1 MSENNI
7 KDKILSFSNANNEP
21 SWLKESRI
29 DSYRI
34 IDDYNH
40 PSFGP
45 EIKLDID
52 LVSYCGNKSIPFCL
66 EEDGFIACDIH
77 TAFSKYK
84 GLVDKY
90 YSKLILNNE
99 NRYTVLNSTVFESGY
114 FIYVFKNQK
123 LNFPIF
129 NQNLNCDFSKN
140 IIVVDE
146 NAELNIIDY
155 YGGNANFK
163 CECTEIFVEKGA
175 KCKYLNLN
183 SSDEDS
189 TVVSIKRAQIEEN
202 GIMNWLN
209 IVSDSKIYMGYPTS
223 ILKGRRAS
231 SSSITLSLAGEN
243 KSVNVGSKMIHEG
256 CYTTSA
262 IKNIGYVKNNG
273 ELEVRNLVDIKSNS
287 IKSRSTVEYE
297 YCANGK
303 NSKYD
308 NVPRYINSND
318 SSDICF
324 NAKSISR
331 LDIDLM
337 SFIEQNFMKLTKKN
351 KKILQELI
359 KKSI

>member
-1 MSENNI
+1 MGKNNI
-7 KDKILSFSNANNEP
+7 KNKILSFSNANNEP
-21 SWLKESRI
+21 SWLKENRI
-29 DSYRI
+29 DSYKI

-40 PSFGP
+40 PNFGP

-52 LVSYCGNKSIPFCL
+52 LASYCENKSIPFCL
-66 EEDGFIACDIH
+66 EQDGFVACDIH

-84 GLVDKY
+84 GLIDKY

-99 NRYTVLNSTVFESGY
+99 NRYTVLNSTIFESGY

-140 IIVVDE
+140 IIIVDE

-155 YGGNANFK
+155 YGGAANFK
-163 CECTEIFVEKGA
+163 CECTEVFVEKGA

-183 SSDEDS
+183 LSVEDS
-189 TVVSIKRAQIEEN
+189 TIVSMKRAQVEEN
-202 GIMNWLN
+202 GIMDWVT
-209 IVSDSKIYMGYPTS
+209 IVNNSKIYMGYPTS
-223 ILKGRRAS
+223 ILKGKKAS
-231 SSSITLSLAGEN
+231 SSSITLSLVSEH
-243 KSVNVGSKMIHEG
+243 KSINVGSKMIHEG
-256 CYTTSA
+256 QHTNST

-287 IKSRSTVEYE
+287 LNSYSNVEYE
-297 YCANGK
+297 YCAKGK

-318 SSDICF
+318 SSTICF
-324 NAKSISR
+324 NTNSISK
-331 LDIDLM
+331 LDIDIM
-337 SFIEQNFMKLTKKN
+337 NFIEQNFMKLTNKN